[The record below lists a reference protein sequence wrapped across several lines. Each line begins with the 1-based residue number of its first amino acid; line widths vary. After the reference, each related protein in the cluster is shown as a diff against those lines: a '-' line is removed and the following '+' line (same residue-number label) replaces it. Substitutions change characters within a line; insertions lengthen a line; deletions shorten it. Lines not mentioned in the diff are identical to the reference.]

1 MVLVVRAGRVVVRSW
16 QRLAIVVIITTAAC
30 SLIFINRCKLATN
43 SYAEPLFSEL
53 DDPSSALSARAPL
66 RPQHRP
72 RSLAINLPPSHDELR
87 IIRDTLHPFPDS
99 SFLFRDAPH
108 QLRDAPHSIRDA
120 HHQFR
125 DSSHPLRDATFTARD
140 TSQALDA
147 EPLLLHE
154 ASYLAKQTFPSIRK
168 VSNHPHPE
176 GSSII
181 PEAPNSAAEIS
192 HSKLYAANKPHV
204 RLGVATDI
212 DGSRAS
218 PAPFGRVSL
227 GHDVQAA
234 LSEDEE
240 QRAAYIRHLLLQIAS
255 LQQEVAALRTARTR
269 SGAATNTPLSTAA
282 RTTPNLIQREPLRS
296 FPASKDPASED
307 QSGHTVRRHG
317 SSFSAS
323 SFPSDGHHN
332 ASQGVPMSA
341 EAACSATLQQQ
352 ILQSEVVRGLPL
364 NNEYEVVP
372 FSHFSWSRVYP
383 SELGLGKRVVE
394 KPIGYRRKDVLAAL
408 TAALDHLNAYQ
419 NHGYRYSMDDFV
431 EGSFRTI
438 PTAGTQYELVFRDSF
453 RNNENKNNNSSIMKN
468 SYDGRVLS
476 KSSEAVE
483 EVNSRATRK
492 EGSEKSGIISNPTK
506 SIVKSHKNTEKTSS
520 SFYNITNNSRKIK
533 ADHNLTKL
541 EADFTGSNKVNNI
554 SATSSVQGNL
564 GESDNRSRR
573 KLIPDV
579 NISKN
584 ISSSGKSSRSPSS
597 GNALKIVTLVRP
609 FAPITVVKSRT
620 NTARQ
625 LINIILPLSGRLQTF
640 QRFMTKLTTV
650 ILPHDRRIFL
660 TVVYFGDDGLQRAR
674 NIITKASRDASFRM
688 VKLLTL
694 NETFS
699 RGKALQVGAQHW
711 SGGDVLLFMCDVD
724 VVFSTRFLDRCR
736 MNAEPGRSVYYP
748 VIFSLYNPGL
758 VYPIQG
764 KPIPEDLDQLVISR
778 DTGFWRDFG
787 YGMTCQYRSDFLS
800 VNGFDQEI
808 VGWGGED
815 VLLYRKYVRSS
826 LAVVRSTDPGI
837 FHLWHPK
844 LCSSAL
850 PGDQY
855 RACLSSRALSEASH
869 AHLGLVAFKKDLEK
883 HPVGSQIL
891 PGISAAEKNLNTAA
905 AGGSYQATG
914 EI

>member
-1 MVLVVRAGRVVVRSW
+1 M
-16 QRLAIVVIITTAAC
+16 
-30 SLIFINRCKLATN
+30 
-43 SYAEPLFSEL
+43 
-53 DDPSSALSARAPL
+53 SARAPL

-332 ASQGVPMSA
+332 ASQGVPM
-341 EAACSATLQQQ
+341 
-352 ILQSEVVRGLPL
+352 
-364 NNEYEVVP
+364 YEVVP

-506 SIVKSHKNTEKTSS
+506 SI
-520 SFYNITNNSRKIK
+520 
-533 ADHNLTKL
+533 
-541 EADFTGSNKVNNI
+541 
-554 SATSSVQGNL
+554 
-564 GESDNRSRR
+564 
-573 KLIPDV
+573 
-579 NISKN
+579 
-584 ISSSGKSSRSPSS
+584 SSRSPSS

-748 VIFSLYNPGL
+748 LRNLYGFWNDGRKRSASYFFILFLVNSLL
-758 VYPIQG
+758 Q
-764 KPIPEDLDQLVISR
+764 DLDQLVISR